1 MPERPPLSPPLAT
14 LTRGAV
20 VIRLYERFRFLAVET
35 DDDDEEAP
43 EDVLRAHLANPTRR
57 EFRRVEE
64 AETFLRSYRGE
75 PGAMEDLRRVH
86 AHCDR
91 GGMLFRL
98 SNDEIIQSLASAL
111 VIGSVII
118 TEGAW
123 PEYSLEGDEAGAAS
137 PPAQPDPVA
146 APMTPGVLAPATPA
160 ALVLDAIPEVVLPLL
175 EEVQIAGAQVL
186 PEILQ
191 TLEQIDL
198 TMEQLSLAMVSLAPT
213 PTGVPAISAG
223 MTAASASITATLDE
237 L

>member
-1 MPERPPLSPPLAT
+1 MSPPLAT

-20 VIRLYERFRFLAVET
+20 VFRLYERFRFAAAKT
-35 DDDDEEAP
+35 DEDDTRAEAP
-43 EDVLRAHLANPTRR
+43 KKDFRAHLAIPTRR
-57 EFRRVEE
+57 EFRRVED
-64 AETFLRSYRGE
+64 ADTFLRSFRGE

-86 AHCDR
+86 AHSDR

-111 VIGSVII
+111 VMGSVII
-118 TEGAW
+118 TESAW
-123 PEYSLEGDEAGAAS
+123 PEYSIDEDKTAAAS

-146 APMTPGVLAPATPA
+146 APTTPGALAPATPA

-223 MTAASASITATLDE
+223 MTAASASITSTLED